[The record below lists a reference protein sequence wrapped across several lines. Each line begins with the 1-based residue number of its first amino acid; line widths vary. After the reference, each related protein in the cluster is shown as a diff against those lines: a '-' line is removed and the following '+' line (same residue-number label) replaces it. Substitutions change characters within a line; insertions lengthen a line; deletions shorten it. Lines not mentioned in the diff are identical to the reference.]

1 MQSYVDYNIV
11 KYVILYLYFANTRR
25 DMSDQAGDAQEPTS
39 AVITSKCFII
49 ELYLPDVTVL

>member
-1 MQSYVDYNIV
+1 MQSYIDYNIV
-11 KYVILYLYFANTRR
+11 KNVILYLHFANTR

>member
-1 MQSYVDYNIV
+1 MSII
-11 KYVILYLYFANTRR
+11 ILSSMLYCIYLHFANTR

-39 AVITSKCFII
+39 AVITSKYFII